1 MKIRDPGKCLASV
14 CGVVPVVLS
23 LAELDT
29 RLLSIDVKFY
39 QFLVILSWLAEE
51 ESPDEAGPIREC
63 LASREVRG
71 VRPKLL
77 SSL

>member
-1 MKIRDPGKCLASV
+1 MKIRDPGKCLPSV

-39 QFLVILSWLAEE
+39 QFLVILTRLAEAG
-51 ESPDEAGPIREC
+51 SRDEDGPITGEER
-63 LASREVRG
+63 
-71 VRPKLL
+71 
-77 SSL
+77 